1 MEQFDAE
8 LIGER
13 IKSKRKLLGMS
24 QEKFSELTSFSQ
36 STVSLIENGRKGSGI
51 DSLSKLEYISQKL
64 NIPLKEL
71 IFGTDMD
78 QNQLWKNAKL
88 KKIGNEEQVYTL
100 YHNIWLTIITSHGF
114 EDEAD
119 YKEFISECGE
129 CIKIGMTLFEY
140 DDLIICFTKESD
152 IYINADDLKILAF
165 IGKEYVGIINGIAIS
180 TQDIFYD
187 PDLYIKIDSIAAV
200 YADEYLVMK
209 ENLFPSLYIN
219 NRKREKYTKETVK
232 KANAINTN
240 LKRNYQNQKRNII
253 LFDDVFVH
261 VDYRNKGICTKMME
275 ILTSVIPDFT
285 GIAMV
290 TPYEK
295 QKISIDF
302 YTHMPNNNLESE
314 HVKTNIKIAKK
325 LGWDIDYTFTP
336 DATADDMLYAYCVS
350 EKLRPIAKEAE
361 FLKATIRKNL
371 CL

>member
-1 MEQFDAE
+1 MSERRGKSVEQFDAE

-119 YKEFISECGE
+119 YKEYISECGE

-152 IYINADDLKILAF
+152 IYINADDLKIFAF

-187 PDLYIKIDSIAAV
+187 PDLYVKIDSIAAV

-219 NRKREKYTKETVK
+219 NRKKEKYTKETIK

-240 LKRNYQNQKRNII
+240 LKRNYQDQRRNMI

-275 ILTSVIPDFT
+275 ILIFKDY
-285 GIAMV
+285 
-290 TPYEK
+290 PY
-295 QKISIDF
+295 
-302 YTHMPNNNLESE
+302 
-314 HVKTNIKIAKK
+314 
-325 LGWDIDYTFTP
+325 
-336 DATADDMLYAYCVS
+336 
-350 EKLRPIAKEAE
+350 
-361 FLKATIRKNL
+361 
-371 CL
+371 